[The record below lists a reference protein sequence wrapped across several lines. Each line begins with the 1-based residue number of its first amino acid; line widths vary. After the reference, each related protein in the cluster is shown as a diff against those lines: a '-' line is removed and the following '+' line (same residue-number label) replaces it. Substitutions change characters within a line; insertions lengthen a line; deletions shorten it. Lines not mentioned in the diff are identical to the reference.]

1 MAIVD
6 GILMAAW
13 RWALRLSD
21 RCGCLHIVESTCKR
35 VVLAIVPLVF
45 ATALASCQPNA
56 SEGIKFGWFYR
67 MVVDLSYGDEPLNI
81 EVIIGC
87 GSQERQILGEG
98 RSVRAIWAPYIYG
111 VRTKNGEGVL
121 VQSPNICDRDL
132 AKQPMPADFL
142 PVVFWAPDAGN
153 LEFMVAYLHEQAYA
167 QPVSKLKFHKA
178 TFTEATKGDYETWR
192 QAKWKD
198 NIVPL
203 GDRGDEYSNGSDFFR
218 GGGFFPKGD
227 PRNAVILRLS
237 CHAMLRVP
245 IAGVVQDKIRE
256 RWPADKPRF
265 WLIDWSTILA
275 LRNQYPDQ
283 LGGTIRLNP
292 QWNREMPG
300 ALPSFYAGKGVN
312 RPSGT
317 GHIEL
322 IPNKVASGQ
331 GLRIPYRV
339 ETGYPWASDRLFSQ
353 TTLDINID
361 TANGADHGF
370 AYCFRDMWM
379 HYLARSGPGGQIRP
393 VNQRFFI
400 DGQLVATLP
409 DANTVAP
416 SAAIVEHDQYLWL
429 KDFFP
434 LTHEL
439 SRMQ

>member
-1 MAIVD
+1 M
-6 GILMAAW
+6 GSSGGMSTAAW
-13 RWALRLSD
+13 RRALQVSNL
-21 RCGCLHIVESTCKR
+21 CEFLHIVESTCKR
-35 VVLAIVPLVF
+35 AVLAVVTLVF
-45 ATALASCQPNA
+45 ATALASCQPD
-56 SEGIKFGWFYR
+56 GIKFGWFYR
-67 MVVDLSYGDEPLNI
+67 MVVELSYDGEPLNI

-87 GSQERQILGEG
+87 GSEERQILGEG
-98 RSVRAIWAPYIYG
+98 RSVRAVWAPYIYG
-111 VRTKNGEGVL
+111 VRMKSGEGVL
-121 VQSPNICDRDL
+121 VQSPNICYRDL

-142 PVVFWAPDAGN
+142 PVVFRAPDAGN
-153 LEFMVAYLHEQAYA
+153 LEFMIAYLHEQAYA

-178 TFTEATKGDYETWR
+178 TFTGATKNDYEAWR
-192 QAKWKD
+192 QTKWKD

-218 GGGFFPKGD
+218 GAGFFPKGD
-227 PRNAVILRLS
+227 PRNAVVLRLS

-245 IAGVVQDKIRE
+245 ISGAVQDKIRE
-256 RWPADKPRF
+256 RWPVDKPRF
-265 WLIDWSTILA
+265 WLIDQLTVFKLQA
-275 LRNQYPDQ
+275 EYPDQ
-283 LGGTIRLNP
+283 LSGLIRLNP

-300 ALPSFYAGKGVN
+300 SSGFYAAKGVN

-322 IPNKVASGQ
+322 IPNEVASGQ

-370 AYCFRDMWM
+370 AYCYRDMWM
-379 HYLARSGPGGQIRP
+379 DYLARSGPGRQVRP
-393 VNQRFFI
+393 VIQRFFI

-416 SAAIVEHDQYLWL
+416 SATIVEHDQYLWL
-429 KDFFP
+429 KDVFP